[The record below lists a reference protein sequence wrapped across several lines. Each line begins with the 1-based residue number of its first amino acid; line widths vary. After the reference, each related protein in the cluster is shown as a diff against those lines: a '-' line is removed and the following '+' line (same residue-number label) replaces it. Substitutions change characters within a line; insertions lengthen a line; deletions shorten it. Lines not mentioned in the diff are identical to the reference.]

1 MKEPDVPGAD
11 HVPDHVLDELQT
23 AFSDPTPNY
32 DFDDPALDRLLGIDD
47 DADVDDDTGDAD
59 PDDDTGDVDFDDDD
73 DDPDDDDPDEA
84 DLAVEADDEPAAA
97 PERRTIVIADDEL
110 PDLVYLDEEK
120 ERGFHERRDAAA
132 EDSTRSTIVI
142 DDLDDYGVI
151 EAAPTRTAGG
161 IDPRMRARRNAVSRE
176 QGRRRVL
183 LLSIAGGVVLAIVLV
198 IAVFASSLFDIRTVY
213 IQGAV
218 YTDQDALDKVVG
230 GLRGHAVLLADT
242 RKAEQDLEAIP
253 WVEQATVRTDF
264 PHSVYIDI
272 RERRPIVTFQ
282 GHDSQF
288 RVIDVQGRVLDVI
301 AGQPTAYLL
310 VTGQNPDTPRG
321 DFAPAPYAAAAQMVV
336 GLPVEIRSITTSV
349 GVDSA
354 TGGLT
359 ILLNETVSVRLGD
372 LRNLD
377 EKLARLLG
385 QIRKG
390 LKKVCE
396 LDVSTE
402 EVGAVPCSA

>member
-1 MKEPDVPGAD
+1 MKEPDLPGTD

-32 DFDDPALDRLLGIDD
+32 DFDDPALDRMLGIDD
-47 DADVDDDTGDAD
+47 ADEADDDTG
-59 PDDDTGDVDFDDDD
+59 DDTGDVDFDDDA
-73 DDPDDDDPDEA
+73 DDDDA
-84 DLAVEADDEPAAA
+84 DDVEAVEADEVPSAA

-151 EAAPTRTAGG
+151 EPAPTRTAGG

-183 LLSIAGGVVLAIVLV
+183 LLGIAGGVVLAIILV
-198 IAVFASSLFDIRTVY
+198 VAVFASSVFDVRTVY
-213 IQGAV
+213 VQGAV
-218 YTDQDALDKVVG
+218 YTDQELLDKVVND
-230 GLRGHAVLLADT
+230 LKGHAVLLADT
-242 RKAEQDLEAIP
+242 HKAEQDLEAIP

-282 GHDSQF
+282 GHDGQF
-288 RVIDVQGRVLDVI
+288 RVIDIQGRVLDVI

-336 GLPVEIRSITTSV
+336 GLPAEIRSITTSV
-349 GVDSA
+349 GVDTA

-359 ILLNETVSVRLGD
+359 MLLNETVNVRLGD

-385 QIRKG
+385 QIRQG

-402 EVGAVPCSA
+402 EVGAVPCTS

>member
-1 MKEPDVPGAD
+1 MKEPDLPGTD

-32 DFDDPALDRLLGIDD
+32 DFDDPALDRMLGIDD
-47 DADVDDDTGDAD
+47 ADEADDDTG
-59 PDDDTGDVDFDDDD
+59 DDTGDVDFDDDA
-73 DDPDDDDPDEA
+73 DDDDA
-84 DLAVEADDEPAAA
+84 DDDDGAVEADEVPSAA

-151 EAAPTRTAGG
+151 EPAPTRTAGG

-183 LLSIAGGVVLAIVLV
+183 LLGIAGGVVLAIILV
-198 IAVFASSLFDIRTVY
+198 VAVFASSVFDVRTVY
-213 IQGAV
+213 VQGAV
-218 YTDQDALDKVVG
+218 YTDQELLDKVVND
-230 GLRGHAVLLADT
+230 LKGHAVLLADT
-242 RKAEQDLEAIP
+242 HKAEQDLEAIP

-282 GHDSQF
+282 GHDGQF
-288 RVIDVQGRVLDVI
+288 RVIDIQGRVLDVI

-336 GLPVEIRSITTSV
+336 GLPAEIRSITTSV
-349 GVDSA
+349 GVDTA

-359 ILLNETVSVRLGD
+359 MLLNETVNVRLGD

-385 QIRKG
+385 QIRQG

-402 EVGAVPCSA
+402 EVGAVPCTS